1 MPRRLSASAAQGRAH
16 PRALPFAAQELC
28 GAPAPDSLDR
38 CAAAPCAPIRRVR
51 RFSTALALA
60 ALVCFLGLT
69 GCSRWE
75 RVAEH
80 EGWVLYARPQAE
92 FDRAGLERAL
102 PPAIAC
108 VEERLGAFR
117 RPVRVHAWS
126 GGVELQSGI
135 RGEIHD
141 GREPVTLLDGIGP
154 TKVRA
159 FHARGRSNWLA
170 PTGIFLGEAEA
181 GSAVHELVHARLA
194 ELEHEPPLWFEEGL
208 ATVLGD
214 GALHDGRWIVD
225 GFSYWHWR
233 ELGAQQLGPDEL
245 ARLLELRSDREH
257 SVRDNVLLH
266 FVGWAIVYDA
276 QRADPSGD
284 WQAWLARFSGAG
296 GPEAA
301 RAALARTL
309 ADETPLE
316 ALALLDAPERG
327 VRLAAARGSWK
338 LGRPDVFD
346 RLHRALVAERDNE
359 VRVALAVNLI
369 AGAGD
374 SSIGEQRWWR
384 ARRDVV
390 RALRES
396 ELADPAERDAVQR
409 LVRVYRGRSGPR
421 DAGIAL
427 AALRRFWEE

>member
-1 MPRRLSASAAQGRAH
+1 VPQRRLELPAGRCDSA
-16 PRALPFAAQELC
+16 
-28 GAPAPDSLDR
+28 LDAR
-38 CAAAPCAPIRRVR
+38 CARLAPLL
-51 RFSTALALA
+51 LAIVSL
-60 ALVCFLGLT
+60 LGLAS
-69 GCSRWE
+69 CSRWE

-80 EGWVLYARPQAE
+80 DGWVLYARPRAE
-92 FDRAGLERAL
+92 FDRAGLERSL

-108 VEERLGAFR
+108 VEQRLGAFR

-141 GREPVTLLDGIGP
+141 GRAPVTLLEGIGP
-154 TKVRA
+154 TKVSA
-159 FHARGRSNWLA
+159 FHARGRTSWFA
-170 PTGIFLGEAEA
+170 PTGIFLGEADT

-208 ATVLGD
+208 ASLLGD
-214 GALHDGRWIVD
+214 GALHEGRWIVD

-233 ELGAQQLGPDEL
+233 ELAAQRIDRDEL
-245 ARLLELRSDREH
+245 ARLLALRSDREH

-276 QRADPSGD
+276 QRADPTGD
-284 WQAWLARFSGAG
+284 WHAWLARYT
-296 GPEAA
+296 GPDGLAQA
-301 RAALARTL
+301 QDALARTL
-309 ADETPLE
+309 ADETPLA
-316 ALALLDAPERG
+316 ALARLDEPEIG
-327 VRLAAARGSWK
+327 TRLAAARGSWK

-346 RLHRALVAERDNE
+346 RLHRALVAERE
-359 VRVALAVNLI
+359 PQVRVALAVNLI

-396 ELADPAERDAVQR
+396 ELADPVEREAVQR

>member
-1 MPRRLSASAAQGRAH
+1 MVALGRQLLAIGRKSNFLDAWPASPRARGPCYKGRVPRRSLASSALGR
-16 PRALPFAAQELC
+16 
-28 GAPAPDSLDR
+28 G
-38 CAAAPCAPIRRVR
+38 
-51 RFSTALALA
+51 LALL
-60 ALVCFLGLT
+60 ALFPLLGLA
-69 GCSRWE
+69 GCARWE

-80 EGWVLYARPQAE
+80 EGWVLYARPQSE

-102 PPAIAC
+102 PPAMDL
-108 VEERLGAFR
+108 VEQRFGAFR

-141 GREPVTLLDGIGP
+141 GREPVTLLEGIGP

-159 FHARGRSNWLA
+159 FHARGRDNWLT
-170 PTGIFLGEAEA
+170 PTGIFLGEADA

-194 ELEHEPPLWFEEGL
+194 ELEHAPPLWFEEGL
-208 ATVLGD
+208 ATLLGD
-214 GALHDGRWIVD
+214 GALHEGRWVVD

-233 ELGAQQLGPDEL
+233 ELAAQQLGPDEIGQLL
-245 ARLLELRSDREH
+245 ALRSDREH

-276 QRADPSGD
+276 QRANPAGD
-284 WQAWLARFSGAG
+284 WRAWLAHFE
-296 GPEAA
+296 GPDGLEHA

-309 ADETPLE
+309 ADETPLA
-316 ALALLDAPERG
+316 ALELLDAPEVG
-327 VRLAAARGSWK
+327 TRLAAARGSWK

-346 RLHRALVAERDNE
+346 RLHRALVAERDPE

-427 AALRRFWEE
+427 AALRRYWEE